1 MSLPPRSI
9 LITGASSGIG
19 EALALSYADDGAILT
34 LSGRDEERLRLVAEA
49 CVSRGG
55 TADARVLDVRDQD
68 AMERWIRDTDSKA
81 PLDLVI
87 ANAGIARD
95 GPAASDA
102 GEDIRTREMFEV
114 NLNGV
119 INTVLP
125 AVYGMRARRHGQIA
139 IVSSIAGYR
148 GIPGSPAYAA
158 SKAAVKSW
166 GEGLRGRLAAD
177 GIRISVICPGFVST
191 RMTSKNHFPMPFL
204 MNADQAAR
212 IIRRGLEH
220 NRPRITFPLPMAF
233 LAWLAGALPPS
244 ITDWMF
250 ARMPRKE

>member
-1 MSLPPRSI
+1 MSSSPRSV

-19 EALALSYADDGAILT
+19 EALALSYAADGAALT

-49 CVSRGG
+49 CVVLGG
-55 TADARVLDVRDQD
+55 TAAVTVLDVRDQD
-68 AMERWIRDTDSKA
+68 AMERWIREADSRA

-95 GPAASDA
+95 GPTASDS
-102 GEDIRTREMFEV
+102 GEDARTREMFAV
-114 NLNGV
+114 NVNGV
-119 INTVLP
+119 LNTVLP
-125 AVYGMRARRHGQIA
+125 AVHGMRARRQGQIA

-177 GIRISVICPGFVST
+177 GIRVSVICPGFVAT
-191 RMTSKNHFPMPFL
+191 RMTATNRFPMPFL
-204 MNADQAAR
+204 MDADRAAR
-212 IIRRGLEH
+212 IIRRGLER

-233 LAWLAGALPPS
+233 LAWLAGALPPA
-244 ITDWMF
+244 ITDGVF